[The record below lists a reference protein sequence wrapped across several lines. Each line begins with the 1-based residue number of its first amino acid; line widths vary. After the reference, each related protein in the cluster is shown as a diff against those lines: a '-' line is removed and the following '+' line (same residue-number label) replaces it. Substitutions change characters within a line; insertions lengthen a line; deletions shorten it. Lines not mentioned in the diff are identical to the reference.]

1 VKLLKKKLN
10 EKTLV
15 REMREIMG
23 INHDKLSKKLI
34 QGGKSGILESWNP
47 PSPSGI
53 LENPRESSR
62 ILGNSNGILSSGI
75 PRFSQK
81 TEHFCSVLGMVPKK
95 QNTFVPFWES
105 FPN

>member
-53 LENPRESSR
+53 LENPREFKW
-62 ILGNSNGILSSGI
+62 NSEFRDSTFFPKNRTFLFCFRNG
-75 PRFSQK
+75 SQ
-81 TEHFCSVLGMVPKK
+81 KK